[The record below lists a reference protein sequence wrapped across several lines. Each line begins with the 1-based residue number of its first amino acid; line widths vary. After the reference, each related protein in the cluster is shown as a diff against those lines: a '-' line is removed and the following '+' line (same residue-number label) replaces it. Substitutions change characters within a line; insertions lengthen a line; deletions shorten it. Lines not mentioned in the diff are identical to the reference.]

1 MNAAGFANIY
11 LFAAIAGA
19 LIPYLFFVDFFLSE
33 GFALPT
39 FLLGVFAN
47 GAAGGFAADVLISS
61 GVFWIYLFNKKEPR
75 LWVYILLNMT
85 IGLSC
90 ALPYYLYVKSKEAEI
105 TLEQSTQAT

>member
-1 MNAAGFANIY
+1 MKNIY
-11 LFAAIAGA
+11 LFAAIMGA

-33 GFALPT
+33 GLALPN

-61 GVFWIYLFNKKEPR
+61 AVFWLYLFNRREPR
-75 LWVYILLNMT
+75 VWVYVLVNLT

-90 ALPYYLYVKSKEAEI
+90 ALPYYLYVKSKKAEAN
-105 TLEQSTQAT
+105 LEQSIPAT